1 MKISFF
7 THIIDRHNKNT
18 TSILVSGFTLI
29 ELMVATT
36 LFTIIMLMGVGSL
49 IVSSNSAKASQK
61 LRIAVDNVNFAM
73 ESMSRELRT
82 GSYFYCGDSVN
93 ISDLHAV
100 SDCSTGGDIIA
111 FVPQQVNGSASRV
124 SYELTRRDSN
134 STSFTLERCEFI
146 SSRVCTEVV
155 SDDVNIDLLK
165 FYVKG
170 SVLTDN
176 IQPSVKILTKGTVS
190 VNNISTPFS
199 LQTMSSQRSSEK

>member
-1 MKISFF
+1 MIL
-7 THIIDRHNKNT
+7 NKLKKN
-18 TSILVSGFTLI
+18 IGFTLI

-61 LRIAVDNVNFAM
+61 LRTAVDNVNFAM

-93 ISDLHAV
+93 ISDIHAV
-100 SDCSTGGDIIA
+100 SDCLNGGDIIA
-111 FVPQQVNGSASRV
+111 FVPQQVSGSASRV
-124 SYELTRRDSN
+124 SYELTRRYGSN
-134 STSFTLERCEFI
+134 ETSFTLERCEFT
-146 SSRVCTEVV
+146 SSKVCTEVV
-155 SDDVNIDLLK
+155 SSDVNISLLE

-170 SVLTDN
+170 SFLNDN
-176 IQPSVKILTKGTVS
+176 IQPSVQILAKGIVNI
-190 VNNISTPFS
+190 NNISTPFS